1 MVDEDQIV
9 QAYIAVRSERDKI
22 TEKYEA
28 EKAELDGVM
37 DVLKANLL
45 EVFNG
50 INASSLKTQHGT
62 VIKTLKERF
71 YTNDWENFGKFIED
85 NKLVALLEKR
95 IHQRNFKEYLEE
107 HHEDGL
113 PPGVNVMKE
122 FEISVRKNPNRS
134 IVE

>member
-1 MVDEDQIV
+1 MVNTDELV
-9 QAYIAVRSERDKI
+9 QAYINVRSERDKI
-22 TEKYEA
+22 TEAYEVQ
-28 EKAELDGVM
+28 KAELDKVL
-37 DVLKANLL
+37 DVLKGSLL
-45 EVFNG
+45 EICNG
-50 INASSLKTQHGT
+50 MNANSIKTSHGT